1 MFCHKCGN
9 QLPEDAL
16 FCQECGTKVNGEE
29 NAAYQAERYVSDAVI
44 HQKDNNMADVHSDS
58 ENISETSS
66 AGTTDSER
74 EKQFEHY
81 KEMSQ
86 EMLENL
92 KKIPYQEMLARLK
105 NMSLKWKI
113 GAGIVI
119 LLVIVLCTR
128 IHKPGANVR
137 DSYLEYYSN
146 SITVEEAFDSFF
158 DNGKWSEY
166 KEDGDVYVVF
176 TGECIYLDKKAKVKI
191 RFRIK
196 GDYFYFVN
204 MEMNGQPQSDILSEA
219 LFDKV
224 YEGYY

>member
-1 MFCHKCGN
+1 MFCIKCGN
-9 QLPEDAL
+9 QLLENAL
-16 FCQECGTKVNGEE
+16 YCPKCGAKVNSEE
-29 NAAYQAERYVSDAVI
+29 KAVYRTEKVMPDAKNSYV
-44 HQKDNNMADVHSDS
+44 ADQTRL
-58 ENISETSS
+58 NK
-66 AGTTDSER
+66 G
-74 EKQFEHY
+74 KQLEHY

-92 KKIPYQEMLARLK
+92 KKLPYRGILNRLK

-113 GAGIVI
+113 GAGIGI
-119 LLVIVLCTR
+119 LIVIVLCTR
-128 IHKPGANVR
+128 IHKPGVDVR
-137 DSYLEYYSN
+137 DAYLEYYSN

-166 KEDGDVYVVF
+166 KENGDVYVVF
-176 TGECIYLDKKAKVKI
+176 TGECTYIDKKAKIKI

-204 MEMNGQPQSDILSEA
+204 MEMNGQPQSDIVSEA
-219 LFDKV
+219 LLDKV

>member
-9 QLPEDAL
+9 QLPGDAL
-16 FCQECGTKVNGEE
+16 FCQECGKKVNGEE

-44 HQKDNNMADVHSDS
+44 HQKDNMVDVHLDS

-105 NMSLKWKI
+105 NMSLRWKI
-113 GAGIVI
+113 GAVIGI

-128 IHKPGANVR
+128 IHKPGASVR

-176 TGECIYLDKKAKVKI
+176 TGECIYLDKKAKIKI
-191 RFRIK
+191 RFRLK

-219 LFDKV
+219 LLDKV